1 MDAYFLV
8 HFKSNYPTS
17 KLKVQEVIQQKNL
30 EYGVRVKD
38 KQLAECFREKRYT
51 QEFDLYEHAEI
62 FLQQSLS
69 VSTSYCFIVFMVKK
83 GMVRNAYVSL
93 VWLINSYYKKLS
105 HS

>member
-38 KQLAECFREKRYT
+38 KQLAECFLEKRYT

-69 VSTSYCFIVFMVKK
+69 VSTSYCFIVFMVK
-83 GMVRNAYVSL
+83 
-93 VWLINSYYKKLS
+93 
-105 HS
+105 